1 MKTIASHS
9 QTASLCH
16 LFDLYLQLVE
26 SQNIRVPLKYQKP
39 IHQFP
44 NSHLRQSEQSVGNPA
59 MGRNFVWSHPA
70 FAEKRMFARNDK
82 ELIGIDLAEIS
93 SFYNRWSF
101 LNSLEY
107 RQMKTKNYGEAEHN
121 PFVHLPDRN
130 PTPLSTTMRT
140 AFTIITLFFS
150 GPILLCKAS
159 EVADLESTIADL
171 VANEQ
176 ILGAQL
182 FVGKNDK
189 ILLER
194 NFGIRS
200 ADDSSPIDFDTQF
213 CIGSCSKPFA
223 SAVTL
228 ALTQEKHLNLD
239 TPISVALPEFKFLEI
254 KDHGSTGRSPTLR
267 ELLSHRGGIYSQKV
281 GMNRRQ
287 TKWIRD
293 FKLTLEDAVS
303 GIAKES
309 LISVPG
315 TDFAYSGAGYC
326 IIGRVAEA
334 AMDQSFEDIFQT
346 KIGQP
351 LNLHR
356 TTFFPNPSDP
366 NIATGSSNEE
376 LHPATPHLSEPFNL
390 PLIGGSL
397 YSTAR
402 DSSRFARMVIGKGC
416 LGEVEIL
423 SETAFKDYS
432 RLHFDGKSYGLGWSL
447 KTQNRKTVE
456 LSHTGALAASR
467 AAFRINLKSGMY
479 VVALYTLTE
488 PSVSADTGQRLAK
501 AISAV
506 TSSEG

>member
-1 MKTIASHS
+1 M
-9 QTASLCH
+9 
-16 LFDLYLQLVE
+16 
-26 SQNIRVPLKYQKP
+26 
-39 IHQFP
+39 
-44 NSHLRQSEQSVGNPA
+44 
-59 MGRNFVWSHPA
+59 RNV
-70 FAEKRMFARNDK
+70 
-82 ELIGIDLAEIS
+82 
-93 SFYNRWSF
+93 
-101 LNSLEY
+101 
-107 RQMKTKNYGEAEHN
+107 
-121 PFVHLPDRN
+121 
-130 PTPLSTTMRT
+130 
-140 AFTIITLFFS
+140 FTILLLIFT
-150 GPILLCKAS
+150 GPILISKAN
-159 EVADLESTIADL
+159 ELESLEATISDL

-182 FVGKNDK
+182 FVGNNDQ

-194 NFGIRS
+194 NFGVRS
-200 ADDSSPIDFDTQF
+200 AVDSSPIDFDTQF

-223 SAVTL
+223 SAITLTL
-228 ALTQEKHLNLD
+228 AQEKHLNLD
-239 TPISVALPEFKFLEI
+239 TPISVVLPEFASLEI
-254 KDHGSTGRSPTLR
+254 KNHGSADRSPTLR

-293 FKLTLEDAVS
+293 FKLTLKDAVS

-326 IIGRVAEA
+326 IIGRVVEA

-356 TTFFPNPSDP
+356 TTFFPNPKDS
-366 NIATGSSNEE
+366 NIATGSSNGE

-402 DSSRFARMVIGKGC
+402 DSSRFARMVIAKGN

-423 SETAFKDYS
+423 SKTAFKDYS
-432 RLHFDGKSYGLGWSL
+432 RLHFEGKGYGLGWSL
-447 KTQNRKTVE
+447 KTQNRKTIE
-456 LSHTGALAASR
+456 LSHTGSLAASR
-467 AAFRINLKSGMY
+467 AAFRINLKSGLY
-479 VVALYTLTE
+479 VVALYTLTD
-488 PSVSADTGQRLAK
+488 PSVSGDTGRQLAK
-501 AISAV
+501 SISAF
-506 TSSEG
+506 TSSED